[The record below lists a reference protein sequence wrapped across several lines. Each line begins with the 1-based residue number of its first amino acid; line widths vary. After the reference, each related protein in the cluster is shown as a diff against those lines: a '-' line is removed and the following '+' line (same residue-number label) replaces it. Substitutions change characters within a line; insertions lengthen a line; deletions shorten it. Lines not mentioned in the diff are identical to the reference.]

1 MYVSGGAEGSV
12 GRDVRVMWTEG
23 TERCVSGSVWG
34 VCGDDAGRCVFRQT
48 QIWDCRALRAS
59 SGAERFVCKTVQSDV
74 LSLGNE
80 AICV

>member
-23 TERCVSGSVWG
+23 AQPCVSGSVR
-34 VCGDDAGRCVFRQT
+34 GRRRTMRVSADSEIR
-48 QIWDCRALRAS
+48 DCRALRAS
-59 SGAERFVCKTVQSDV
+59 SDAERFVCKTVQRDV